1 MILKLSSFGELFWI
15 WAWAQL
21 TLCKTYKMTCFLG
34 RLRSDN
40 AVRVVWS
47 ASSLK
52 KPWALGSHTA
62 ADRDSGKTAQRCR
75 QIWVFARL
83 TVPDHCLPFYFTY
96 IFVCV
101 DQQPAPRSPHFSHF
115 RKMWDLLD
123 CSPETK
129 TFFFFLKLVLLET
142 WKSDMGLLKLQ
153 LKKGTL
159 QKCFKEVNFWH

>member
-1 MILKLSSFGELFWI
+1 
-15 WAWAQL
+15 
-21 TLCKTYKMTCFLG
+21 MTCFLG

-52 KPWALGSHTA
+52 KPWVLGSHTA

-75 QIWVFARL
+75 QVWVFARL
-83 TVPDHCLPFYFTY
+83 TVPDHCLSFYFTY

-115 RKMWDLLD
+115 RKMWDLVD

-129 TFFFFLKLVLLET
+129 TFFFFFFLKQVLLEI

-153 LKKGTL
+153 LKKRYATKMFQRSSFL
-159 QKCFKEVNFWH
+159 ALI

>member
-1 MILKLSSFGELFWI
+1 M
-15 WAWAQL
+15 
-21 TLCKTYKMTCFLG
+21 TYFLG

-52 KPWALGSHTA
+52 KPWVLGSHTA

-75 QIWVFARL
+75 QTWVFAGL
-83 TVPDHCLPFYFTY
+83 TVPDHCLSFYFTY

-101 DQQPAPRSPHFSHF
+101 DQQPVPHSPHFSRC
-115 RKMWDLLD
+115 RKMLDLLD

-129 TFFFFLKLVLLET
+129 TFKKKQKNKINKPSPAWNLKIRHGAV
-142 WKSDMGLLKLQ
+142 KVAIRK
-153 LKKGTL
+153 KKGTL
-159 QKCFKEVNFWH
+159 QKWFKEVHFWH